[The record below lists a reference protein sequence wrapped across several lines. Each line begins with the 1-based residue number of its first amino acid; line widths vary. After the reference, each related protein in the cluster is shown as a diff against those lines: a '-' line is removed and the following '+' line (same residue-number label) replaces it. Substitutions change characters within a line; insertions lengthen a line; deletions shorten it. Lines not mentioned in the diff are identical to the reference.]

1 MILVLGASGYI
12 GKNLYKKFTLEKF
25 DVMGTYFKN
34 KADNLIYFDMS
45 KMSLKELK
53 FNKKIDYA
61 IISTAVNV
69 NIDNLKRDWK
79 NSYFI
84 DVERTKIIIDYC
96 FHNNIIP
103 IYISSDGVF
112 DGIKGGYR
120 EADKKN
126 PINCYGRIKNEV
138 ENHLL
143 NSNHKFIILRTG
155 RVFGTDLKDGTII
168 TNMIKQL
175 KEKKRI
181 LCADDHIFTPLHIED
196 LCGALIKLIR
206 DKYEGILHLNSVEA
220 TSRYKVAKTVQKY
233 FNLHDVK
240 IIPCRINSLGLLE
253 KRPLLIDLDDSKF
266 INMTGIKHFDID
278 YYLKIIDRKNI

>member
-168 TNMIKQL
+168 TSTIKQL
-175 KEKKRI
+175 KENKRL
-181 LCADDHIFTPLHIED
+181 LCADDQIFTPLYIED
-196 LCGALIKLIR
+196 LCEALTKLIR
-206 DKYEGILHLNSVEA
+206 NRYEGVFHLISIEA
-220 TSRYKVAKTVQKY
+220 TSRYKIAKTVQKY
-233 FNLHDVK
+233 FNLRNIE
-240 IIPCRINSLGLLE
+240 IIPCKINSLGLLE
-253 KRPLLIDLDDSKF
+253 KRPLLINLDDSKF
-266 INMTGIKHFDID
+266 NNLVKTKHRDIKH
-278 YYLKIIDRKNI
+278 YLEIIDTKS